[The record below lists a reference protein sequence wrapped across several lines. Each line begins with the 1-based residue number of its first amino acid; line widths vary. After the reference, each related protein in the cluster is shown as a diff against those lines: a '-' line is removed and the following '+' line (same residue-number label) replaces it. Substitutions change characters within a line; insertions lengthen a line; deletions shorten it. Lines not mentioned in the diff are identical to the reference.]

1 MQMTYFYEFQGF
13 YADLKQKRLW
23 REGEIVSLTP
33 KAFDT
38 LVFLLQ
44 NRDGV
49 VKKDKILDEVWANTF
64 VDESTLSQNIYTL
77 RKVLGTLPNGK
88 QIIETI
94 PRRGFIFNAEVREI
108 NEYEEFIITEKHSVS
123 RIFIEE
129 KEITD
134 DQTRNRTN
142 NGFLEEAV
150 SKSKTNW
157 LTRNKVIVLVSLVL
171 ASLTGTF
178 FALRR
183 PPTTENL
190 VETKFKE
197 IRMSKITSSGG
208 VQRIAISPDGKYVAY
223 VEKKDDLQT
232 LYLRQ
237 TNSATTIEITPPS
250 TDNFIGLTFSPG
262 SEYIYYAVYQE
273 HSVDST
279 NFSLGVLYKIPILG
293 GTRCEVVTDIDS
305 VATFSPDGKKIAFV
319 RNVFIDKK
327 ESLLI
332 VKDLETNFETR
343 LSAREMNE
351 KFTAD
356 GVAWSPNGK
365 FIASVAISSKTPLK
379 PFELIISK
387 VENAEQ
393 TSLLSESW
401 NWIGQ
406 PVWLKDNSGII
417 FPAFG
422 DQSNNL
428 NDEIW
433 LASFPG
439 GKLRQITN
447 GINGFLGMGISADS
461 NSIITVKSE
470 VIASFW
476 KGDAQNPNNATRIN
490 QGINESAFSGL
501 GMDFTADGK
510 MLYATAQNGNADIWM
525 LDAVGS
531 NPKQITSEPSLDYN
545 PIASPD
551 GRYIVYISNRT
562 GYHNLWRMEV
572 NGNNP
577 LQLTNTNHIYS
588 PSISPDSKW
597 VYFKLSVDPNTPS
610 FLWKISIDG
619 GELFKLTEKPTFS
632 PKVSPDGKYV
642 ACFFSNVSPD
652 GKPPKQLRLTVLSA
666 QDGSLVKQFPAPIK
680 ELEKPLIWTPNSQA
694 IIFWKKEKG
703 VANFWQQPLDS
714 DTPKQL
720 TNWQTDEIFRMA
732 YSKDGKQI
740 AFERGNLINDIIL
753 IQDLPK
759 Q

>member
-1 MQMTYFYEFQGF
+1 MQKTHFYEFQGF

-23 REGEIVSLTP
+23 REGVVVSLTP

-38 LVFLLQ
+38 LIFLLK
-44 NRDGV
+44 NRGEV
-49 VKKDKILDEVWANTF
+49 VTKDRILDEVWPDTF

-77 RKVLGTLPNGK
+77 RKALGKLQNGK

-94 PRRGFIFNAEVREI
+94 PRRGFLFNPDVREI
-108 NEYEEFIITEKHSVS
+108 NDEEFVIIEKHSVS
-123 RIFIEE
+123 RIFVEE

-134 DQTRNRTN
+134 DQTDSRTN
-142 NGFLEEAV
+142 KGVFKENFP
-150 SKSKTNW
+150 KPNDHW
-157 LTRNKVIVLVSLVL
+157 LTRNKAILLAGLLIIVFV
-171 ASLTGTF
+171 GTF
-178 FALRR
+178 FVLRNL
-183 PPTTENL
+183 PAKSNL
-190 VETKFKE
+190 VESIFKE
-197 IRMSKITSSGG
+197 IRMSKITSSGD
-208 VQRIAISPDGKYVAY
+208 VHRIAISPDGKYLAY

-237 TNSATTIEITPPS
+237 TNNANTIEIIQPS
-250 TDNFIGLTFSPG
+250 KDNFIGITFSPDN
-262 SEYIYYAVYQE
+262 EYLYYAVYPE
-273 HSVDST
+273 RDEKLGFNV
-279 NFSLGVLYKIPILG
+279 GVLYKIPILG
-293 GTRCEVVTDIDS
+293 GTRCDVAGDIDS
-305 VATFSPDGKKIAFV
+305 SATFSPDGKKIAFV
-319 RNVFIDKK
+319 RNMFIDKK
-327 ESLLI
+327 ESLI
-332 VKDLETNFETR
+332 IIKDLETNYETK
-343 LSAREMNE
+343 LSSREMNE
-351 KFTAD
+351 RFTPD

-365 FIASVAISSKTPLK
+365 FIAGVAISSKTPLK
-379 PFELIISK
+379 PFELTISN
-387 VENAEQ
+387 VENGEHTA
-393 TSLLSESW
+393 LLSESW

-406 PVWLKDNSGII
+406 PVWLKDNSGIV

-433 LASFPG
+433 LASFPE
-439 GKLRQITN
+439 GKLRQITS
-447 GINGFLGMGISADS
+447 GINGFIGMGISADS

-501 GMDFTADGK
+501 GMDFTADGR
-510 MLYATAQNGNADIWM
+510 MLYSTAQNGNADIWM
-525 LDAVGS
+525 LDSEGKH
-531 NPKQITSEPSLDYN
+531 PKQITSEPSLDYY

-551 GRYIVYISNRT
+551 GRYIVYISNRS
-562 GYHNLWRMEV
+562 GYHNLWRMEI

-597 VYFKLSVDPNTPS
+597 IYFKLSVDPNSPS

-619 GELFKLTEKPTFS
+619 GEPIKLTEKPAFS

-642 ACFFSNVSPD
+642 ACFFPNISTDS
-652 GKPPKQLRLTVLSA
+652 KPPKQLKLTVLSA
-666 QDGSLVKQFPAPIK
+666 QDGTVVKQFNAPIK
-680 ELEKPLIWTPNSQA
+680 DLDKPLIWTPDSKS
-694 IIFWKKEKG
+694 IIFWRKEKG

-714 DTPKQL
+714 DTPKQQ
-720 TNWQTDEIFRMA
+720 TNWETDEIFRMA

-753 IQDLPK
+753 IQDISNQSK
-759 Q
+759 